1 MSLKLEKKKDGKV
14 ERSGT
19 REAAVAMSTGGL
31 LQWTREQVWLSGA
44 VLTLERLRT
53 AGSALAWSCH
63 QCSLTACPAIKRRA
77 WGHSIAVPGDL
88 LHCGLELLGE

>member
-1 MSLKLEKKKDGKV
+1 MQILWEDALKNWSLKLEKKKDGKV

-19 REAAVAMSTGGL
+19 REAAVAVSTGAP

-53 AGSALAWSCH
+53 AGSAPSMELPPMQLNCLPCYQEQSAGPQHSCAW
-63 QCSLTACPAIKRRA
+63 
-77 WGHSIAVPGDL
+77 
-88 LHCGLELLGE
+88 